1 MKKLFT
7 NNLTSM
13 KTGLLIITSL
23 ISFAGMAQRNVSL
36 SKSVNDNGKS
46 LHIQVDGT
54 VNGKAVNY
62 NKSFNVEGLSRAE
75 KEELQGKV
83 MNELGIS
90 SVSAPEPPKAPEARR
105 PVVVAKSPVAKS
117 DVNNDFDRSFDRD
130 NASVTTGY
138 NQKEAKIKGFSKD
151 VSFDPRSGVLCM
163 KYSFT
168 KDGVEYISEK
178 TVDSGVETPQKR
190 ARIIEE
196 FEKEIGLP
204 R

>member
-1 MKKLFT
+1 MR
-7 NNLTSM
+7 
-13 KTGLLIITSL
+13 TGLLIITSL
-23 ISFAGMAQRNVSL
+23 ISFAGMSQKNVSL

-46 LHIQVDGT
+46 LHIQIDGT
-54 VNGKAVNY
+54 VDGKPVNY
-62 NKSFNVEGLSRAE
+62 NKSFNVEGLSKAE

-90 SVSAPEPPKAPEARR
+90 NVSAPKAPEA
-105 PVVVAKSPVAKS
+105 PGPAVVAKSPAVKS
-117 DVNNDFDRSFDRD
+117 DANSDFDRSFDRA

-138 NQKEAKIKGFSKD
+138 KQNQAKIKGFSKD
-151 VSFDPRSGVLCM
+151 ISFDPRSGVLCM

-168 KDGVEYISEK
+168 KEGVEYISEK
-178 TVDSGVETPQKR
+178 TVDSGAETPQKR